1 MSILKNELIGE
12 NPELIRLNV
21 SLQQLQ
27 NDVFTVPFDKQAV
40 IVSSRMTAGASVQ
53 LQVKQLGSGVYRTV
67 LPAPATGSGTLP
79 PCGFVFD
86 GGDVISLA
94 HSTTASPVNYSI
106 ALIVFDAPADG
117 SGLKTV
123 TFDDLASGQNTIY
136 TCPTG
141 RKAIFPCLGGL
152 TTTPQFSVWGG
163 ATSCFVFN
171 NSGANRDYGL
181 HIVPNVGG
189 VPGVPSAAN
198 LFTSL
203 TGIATNTRGGFTP
216 GGALDS
222 LDSVSI
228 TTDSGTAGQ
237 FAWLTVHEMAA
248 V

>member
-1 MSILKNELIGE
+1 MSILENGLIGE

-27 NDVFTVPFDKQAV
+27 NDIFTVPSGKQAV
-40 IVSSRMTAGASVQ
+40 IASSRITSGASIQ
-53 LQVKQLGSGVYRTV
+53 LQVNQAGSGVYRTV

-79 PCGFVFD
+79 PCGFVFE

-94 HSTTASPVNYSI
+94 HSSTASPVNYSI
-106 ALIVFDAPADG
+106 ALIVFDEEIDG
-117 SGLKTV
+117 SGLKTLTV
-123 TFDDLASGQNTIY
+123 DDLALGQNTIY
-136 TCPTG
+136 TCPLG
-141 RKAIFPCLGGL
+141 SQAIFPCLGGL
-152 TTTPQFSVWGG
+152 TTTPQFAVWGG

-171 NSGANRDYGL
+171 GSGANRDYGL

-198 LFTSL
+198 LFTTL
-203 TGIATNTRGGFTP
+203 TGIATGTRGGFTP

-228 TTDSGTAGQ
+228 ATDSGTAGQ
-237 FAWLTVHEMAA
+237 FAWLTVYEMPAA
-248 V
+248 